1 MARRDAPAIAVC
13 ANLNGTGG
21 GDLATTGANVGDCV
35 SSNAGVLR
43 TCIAR
48 LRSAQTGW
56 LAEAGVLRHRAAEGR
71 PTGGS

>member
-35 SSNAGVLR
+35 SSNAG
-43 TCIAR
+43 C
-48 LRSAQTGW
+48 AQSW
-56 LAEAGVLRHRAAEGR
+56 RCLL
-71 PTGGS
+71 SS